1 MATPRRKVKCPG
13 CGIFF
18 YRDEE
23 ENIFIK
29 NRYWHKKCY
38 IENENKK
45 SSSESAIKE
54 LDDYIIEL
62 FAVDYV
68 SARIR
73 KQIKDM
79 VEHYKFS
86 YSGIL
91 GTLKYW
97 YEVKGNS
104 IDKANNGLGIV
115 PYIYDDARKYYET
128 IFYASQINNNVDN
141 FINEKRQIIISSPV
155 VSTHINKIF
164 DFDSLE
170 ERIAEDDW

>member
-23 ENIFIK
+23 ENVFIK

-38 IENENKK
+38 EEEENKK
-45 SSSESAIKE
+45 ASSELIIKE
-54 LDDYIIEL
+54 LDDYIINL
-62 FAVDYV
+62 FSIDYV

-79 VEHYKFS
+79 IDHYGFT

-97 YEVKGNS
+97 YEIKGNTIS
-104 IDKANNGLGIV
+104 KSNNGVGIV
-115 PYIYDDARKYYET
+115 PYIYEDARKYYET
-128 IFYASQINNNVDN
+128 IFYASQSNQNIDN
-141 FINEKRQIIISSPV
+141 FINEKREIVIHSPKIKN
-155 VSTHINKIF
+155 SYNKIF
-164 DFDSLE
+164 DFDKLE
-170 ERIAEDDW
+170 ERIFEDD